1 MRELHRYFVTLP
13 CQVETMDRLVCE
25 GTPDA
30 IRIEVWAETPAHAV
44 EELAKSL
51 NTLNA
56 SESEGDIPRK
66 PGPYSY

>member
-1 MRELHRYFVTLP
+1 
-13 CQVETMDRLVCE
+13 MDRLVCE